1 MWLFTKYGF
10 FSTVCAR
17 QGEGSHG
24 EPVDPGRI
32 MIRGRRRGHL
42 EDLQRRFAESLSGC
56 EILETPTT
64 DYRYRMFVQKSVWSE
79 VLVALSEE
87 MDYDNFK
94 SKVAVHQGA
103 GGADYEQSLHDV
115 WSVMHRL
122 QSEGGE

>member
-17 QGEGSHG
+17 QGDGSHG
-24 EPVDPGRI
+24 QPVDPDRI
-32 MIRGRRRGHL
+32 MIRGRIRSQL
-42 EDLQRRFAESLSGC
+42 EDLQGRFAESLAGC

-64 DYRYRMFVQKSVWSE
+64 DYRYRMFVEKVAWSE

-94 SKVAVHQGA
+94 SKVATHQGA

-115 WSVMHRL
+115 WSVMHEL
-122 QSEGGE
+122 QRGGGE

>member
-17 QGEGSHG
+17 QGNGNHG

-32 MIRGRRRGHL
+32 MIRARIRTHL
-42 EDLQRRFAESLSGC
+42 EGLQDRFAELLNGC
-56 EILETPTT
+56 DILETSTT
-64 DYRYRMFVQKSVWSE
+64 DYRYRMFIAKGVWSE

-94 SKVAVHQGA
+94 SKVAAHQGTA
-103 GGADYEQSLHDV
+103 GANYENSLHDV
-115 WSVMHRL
+115 WAVMHRL
-122 QSEGGE
+122 QT

>member
-17 QGEGSHG
+17 QGDGSQG
-24 EPVDPGRI
+24 QRVDPGRI
-32 MIRGRRRGHL
+32 MIRGRRREHL
-42 EDLQRRFAESLSGC
+42 EDLQGRFTDSLSDC
-56 EILETPTT
+56 EILETPGT

-94 SKVAVHQGA
+94 SKVAAHQGSE
-103 GGADYEQSLHDV
+103 GASYEHALHDV
-115 WSVMHRL
+115 WSIMHEL
-122 QSEGGE
+122 QSRDVE